1 MSAFSIYQK
10 PCPSCGLLVSTDT
23 QRCDCGYTFASSATD
38 APLPEEQLL
47 QDEELFQA
55 YLEARVDQMVAT
67 VETARLDLLAD
78 PANSRKTA
86 KLVHAIQEALSL
98 RDQRDAQAVKIAEA
112 RRAVQIARGNN
123 VNENSSATPTEAFRA
138 QQAAKVEK
146 IMEAFKNTKTQECPH
161 CKTVL
166 PVSSALCL
174 CGYAFARQDF
184 LLPRAADAP
193 STGKIARDK

>member
-10 PCPSCGLLVSTDT
+10 PCPACGLLVSTDT
-23 QRCDCGYTFASSATD
+23 QRCDCGYALGSSGTD

-55 YLEARVDQMVAT
+55 YLEARVDQMVTA
-67 VETARLDLLAD
+67 VETARLDLLSD
-78 PANSRKTA
+78 PTNSRKTA

-98 RDQRDAQAVKIAEA
+98 RDQRDAQAAKIAEA
-112 RRAVQIARGNN
+112 RRAVQIAKGNN
-123 VNENSSATPTEAFRA
+123 VSENSSATPTEAFRA

-161 CKTVL
+161 CNTVL
-166 PVSSALCL
+166 PISSALCL
-174 CGYAFARQDF
+174 CGYVFARDDF
-184 LLPRAADAP
+184 LLPRPTDVPLTA
-193 STGKIARDK
+193 KISREK